1 MHVERW
7 VLLPAPGSR
16 AGWDSGRAS
25 VSYPVFLSP
34 PPVWWQLPPPPWEKG
49 TKLLRVQQPLREGG
63 RALLLK
69 GNNNY
74 IYVQPTSL
82 RNELTSSLGAPRTSS
97 SLMHLF
103 SLMVTPSF
111 PYSSLPMRECAK
123 SLQSCPTLRSHQAI
137 AHQAP
142 LFMEFSR
149 HVYWSGLPFP
159 SPGDLPDPGIQLV
172 SSALLANSLLLTHW
186 GSPCVPKWTYSC
198 LFALNCIPMYTF
210 CALLY
215 FLQTMSRISLHWCM
229 WLEIISFHYYLAS
242 HWLNIKQHRQP
253 IY

>member
-1 MHVERW
+1 MC
-7 VLLPAPGSR
+7 ASSR
-16 AGWDSGRAS
+16 PWQQGRLRQWPDF
-25 VSYPVFLSP
+25 VSDPVSLSP
-34 PPVWWQLPPPPWEKG
+34 PPAWRQLPPPPRGKG
-49 TKLLRVQQPLREGG
+49 DNVAPHSALYPQQPLEEGG

-82 RNELTSSLGAPRTSS
+82 RNELTSSLGAPRTSP
-97 SLMHLF
+97 SLIQLF

-111 PYSSLPMRECAK
+111 SYSSLPMCECAK
-123 SLQSCPTLRSHQAI
+123 SLQSCPTLRPHQAI

-149 HVYWSGLPFP
+149 QVQWSGLPFP
-159 SPGDLPDPGIQLV
+159 SPGDLPDPRIQLV

-186 GSPCVPKWTYSC
+186 GSPPFPKWTYSC
-198 LFALNCIPMYTF
+198 LLALNCILMYTF

-215 FLQTMSRISLHWCM
+215 FLQTMSRISSTDACG
-229 WLEIISFHYYLAS
+229 
-242 HWLNIKQHRQP
+242 QR
-253 IY
+253 